1 MKCWQIKQEKF
12 SRKIKIEVGI
22 MENLELGTVDKSKS
36 MSEILKEALEAK
48 GYSQRSFAKKLGYT
62 PQNFSQRLKKNSFTA
77 EEWRS
82 MAYELGYEV
91 KLVEMESGIEFESR
105 RKGHGRRVRQ
115 VINGVLYDTY
125 KADML
130 CGDFFKDGASEY
142 TDGMAFEL
150 YVDYFGRFFVARYTE
165 WENGSDSITTIGKEE
180 AGKLYKKY
188 GDGTLKD
195 SIFI

>member
-1 MKCWQIKQEKF
+1 
-12 SRKIKIEVGI
+12 
-22 MENLELGTVDKSKS
+22 MENLELGTIDKSKS

>member
-1 MKCWQIKQEKF
+1 
-12 SRKIKIEVGI
+12 
-22 MENLELGTVDKSKS
+22 
-36 MSEILKEALEAK
+36 
-48 GYSQRSFAKKLGYT
+48 
-62 PQNFSQRLKKNSFTA
+62 
-77 EEWRS
+77 

-91 KLVEMESGIEFESR
+91 KLVEMESGIEFENRGKWNGCRVRAEEWRNMMHELGYEVKLVDRKSGIEFEGR

-130 CGDFFKDGASEY
+130 CGDFFKYGASEY

-150 YVDYFGRFFVARYTE
+150 YVDYFGRFFVARYTD